1 MASLL
6 KYCLICSL
14 YPYAPKFNMGKK
26 KLFND
31 PIYGLVDFRD
41 EVVYELIDQPY
52 FQRLRRIRQMGLSDY
67 VYAGAT
73 HPRFQHALGA
83 THLLYRGLD
92 TLESK
97 GVVITDE
104 ERQAAAMAI
113 LYHDIGHGPFSHAL
127 EGSLVGKHHEALTL
141 AFLKRV
147 ESDYGS
153 IGTMAI
159 QIFEGRYEK
168 KFLSSLI
175 ASQLDVDRLDYLSR
189 DSYYTGVAEGV
200 VGYDRIIKMLEVKD
214 NELLIEEKGLHSIE
228 KFLVSRYLMYAQV
241 YLHKTSL
248 VAEKMLK
255 KAVDRV
261 KMLLA
266 AGEKVEMNMSLETL
280 LTSGAGSITEFD
292 IMELFSS
299 LDDIDVWD
307 LLKRNVNHKD
317 RVLAYLCKG
326 LVNRQLSR
334 IIIGGPEVLASEP
347 YRKAQKEVEKMALTG
362 EEKGY
367 LLINGQETITA
378 YSEAKSAIRFLL
390 RDGQVLPFSQQ
401 TALSEAL
408 FVDKALQYFIY
419 PRW

>member
-1 MASLL
+1 
-6 KYCLICSL
+6 
-14 YPYAPKFNMGKK
+14 MGKK

-31 PIYGLVDFRD
+31 PIYGLVDFKD
-41 EVVYELIDQPY
+41 EVVYELIDQAH

-83 THLLYRGLD
+83 THLLYRALD
-92 TLESK
+92 TLVSK
-97 GVVITDE
+97 GVEITYE

-127 EGSLVGKHHEALTL
+127 EGKLIPKSHEALTL
-141 AFLKRV
+141 AFLKKV
-147 ESDYGS
+147 ENNYGKV
-153 IGTMAI
+153 GALAM

-248 VAEKMLK
+248 VAEKMLEQ
-255 KAVDRV
+255 AIQRV
-261 KMLLA
+261 KFLLE
-266 AGEKVEMNMSLETL
+266 AGEKVDMGHALSTL
-280 LTSGAGSITEFD
+280 LTPAADTLDEAD
-292 IMELFSS
+292 VMELFSVM
-299 LDDIDVWD
+299 DDIDVWD
-307 LLKRNVNHKD
+307 LLKRNANHPD
-317 RVLAYLCKG
+317 PVLRYLCRG

-334 IIIGGPEVLASEP
+334 VVMGGIGAVTPELEAQAA
-347 YRKAQKEVEKMALTG
+347 KAVEQLQVSGEDQKYLVIKG
-362 EEKGY
+362 EEK
-367 LLINGQETITA
+367 ITA
-378 YSEAKSAIRFLL
+378 YSEAKTAIRFLQ
-390 RDGQVLPFSQQ
+390 RDGNVVPFSKQ
-401 TALSEAL
+401 TGLSEAL
-408 FVDKALQYFIY
+408 FIDKPLQYLIF
-419 PRW
+419 PRI

>member
-1 MASLL
+1 M
-6 KYCLICSL
+6 
-14 YPYAPKFNMGKK
+14 
-26 KLFND
+26 
-31 PIYGLVDFRD
+31 
-41 EVVYELIDQPY
+41 
-52 FQRLRRIRQMGLSDY
+52 
-67 VYAGAT
+67 
-73 HPRFQHALGA
+73 
-83 THLLYRGLD
+83 
-92 TLESK
+92 
-97 GVVITDE
+97 
-104 ERQAAAMAI
+104 
-113 LYHDIGHGPFSHAL
+113 
-127 EGSLVGKHHEALTL
+127 
-141 AFLKRV
+141 
-147 ESDYGS
+147 
-153 IGTMAI
+153 
-159 QIFEGRYEK
+159 
-168 KFLSSLI
+168 
-175 ASQLDVDRLDYLSR
+175 
-189 DSYYTGVAEGV
+189 
-200 VGYDRIIKMLEVKD
+200 
-214 NELLIEEKGLHSIE
+214 HSIE